1 MSLVSPYLEG
11 LRVLLMH
18 DPDAFEDTLFD
29 LQLSEA
35 CFERLKEDLAI
46 LLLAGSLQV
55 IDMSRD
61 NEY

>member
-1 MSLVSPYLEG
+1 
-11 LRVLLMH
+11 MH

-35 CFERLKEDLAI
+35 CFESLQEDLAV
-46 LLLAGSLQV
+46 LLLASSLQV

-61 NEY
+61 DEYQPSSPGRR

>member
-1 MSLVSPYLEG
+1 
-11 LRVLLMH
+11 MH

-35 CFERLKEDLAI
+35 CLERLDEGLAV
-46 LLLAGSLQV
+46 LFLARSLQV